1 MEAKRNFANIGR
13 KTETAGQN
21 LQHFI
26 SNSPWSASAVI
37 EAVQSEIKS
46 HPAFEQAILVLDES
60 AEEKAGPES
69 AGAGRQHNGRL
80 GKIEM
85 SQVGVY
91 LSLVTPQVN
100 TWIDG
105 ELYIPARWFEASYA
119 GKRKTVGIPDQR
131 TFRKKPELGWQMIQR
146 VQARGL
152 PFEAVVMDDLYGR
165 NEVLRQRLDQAG
177 IEYYG
182 DVPVDTRVYLE
193 QPVIVYPLTKR
204 GKPSKNPK
212 IEGQPY
218 KVQELVQ
225 HLAWQTIRL
234 RPSER
239 GYLQADFGRCRVWVV
254 YGTTVHQEWLLIRKD
269 PAQTTYVLSN
279 APEETSL
286 ETMAWRKTHR
296 YLIERSNEDA
306 KGEFGWDEF
315 QARKYRAWEHQ
326 LALTILAAW
335 FVAETRLDWMQR
347 FKQDP
352 ALLAQYEVEVL
363 PQLSVGNV
371 RELLRAAMPLPQLST
386 EDAAHLVVTHLVNR
400 TRSRRSRLRKS
411 KLRLKE

>member
-1 MEAKRNFANIGR
+1 METKRNFANVGR
-13 KTETAGQN
+13 KTEVSGQN

-26 SNSPWSASAVI
+26 SNSPWSAESLI
-37 EAVQSEIKS
+37 EAIQSEIKV
-46 HPAFEQAILVLDES
+46 HPAFQEAILVLDES
-60 AEEKAGPES
+60 AEEKAGEGS

-85 SQVGVY
+85 SQVGVF

-105 ELYIPARWFEASYA
+105 ELYIPAGWFEAGY
-119 GKRKTVGIPDQR
+119 GEQRKAVGIPEQR
-131 TFRKKPELGWQMIQR
+131 SFQKKPELGWQLIQR
-146 VQARGL
+146 AQARGV
-152 PFEAVVMDDLYGR
+152 PFQAVVMDDLYGR
-165 NEVLRQRLDQAG
+165 NENLRQRLDQAG

-193 QPVIVYPLTKR
+193 PPAIVYPLTKR
-204 GKPSKNPK
+204 GQPAKNPQ
-212 IEGQPY
+212 IQGRSYE
-218 KVQELVQ
+218 VQELAQ
-225 HLAWQTIRL
+225 HLQWQTIRL
-234 RPSER
+234 RPNER

-254 YGTTVHQEWLLIRKD
+254 YGTSLRQEWLLVRKD
-269 PAQTTYVLSN
+269 ATQVTYALSN
-279 APEETSL
+279 APAEIPL

-347 FKQDP
+347 FQRDP
-352 ALLAQYEVEVL
+352 ALLAKYEVDVL

-371 RELLRAAMPLPQLST
+371 RDLLRAAMPLPQLSP
-386 EDAAHLVVTHLVNR
+386 EDATQLVTSHLINR
-400 TRSRRSRLRKS
+400 TRSRKSRLRKARP
-411 KLRLKE
+411 KGQG